1 MIPNIT
7 RGGNMVGVVRYLVG
21 PGAERTHI
29 EPHLV
34 AGSPAVMGWWGD
46 EQLDVKAAAAIAR
59 ELDHPYRVFGTCVS
73 VPVKDDDGHIY
84 DRRDAHV
91 WHCSLSL
98 HPDEPALSDE
108 RWAHIAE
115 EFVAGMGFT
124 GDQQPAC
131 RWLALHHGGSKA
143 GNDHVHVVVDLV
155 REDGTKARVN
165 RDRSRAQQLAGELEG
180 KYGLRVLESRAA
192 GYASRGYKPVDQTR
206 QDQAQNWAPA
216 MRPEFTVQGQLER
229 TVRAC
234 EAAAGDEG
242 EFVRRLR
249 QGGLRVRPRFAA
261 GRGDVVAG
269 YSVALRPPPGGAVVW
284 FGGGRLARDL
294 TLPRLRAGW
303 PDSPAHAAGAVA
315 EWTAAG
321 RNQRPV
327 TPGEEVTQ
335 PDPALWSRCSAEV
348 GALRDRLRS
357 VPAEDLA
364 TWAHVAHET
373 AGAFAAWSQAVEV
386 EPGPLAQTAQ
396 ALARSA
402 HLPAWRVSG
411 KRAAVPSARGA
422 ALLLASA
429 AHGGGGPVAQAV
441 LLRQLANL
449 AKAVHDMHC
458 AAGELQRAGEIEQ
471 AVRGQLR
478 QVSDR
483 LTAAQVLELSTVD
496 REAYEAARLA
506 AQGQLPPRLAV
517 ALPPALPGPARR
529 AVDRPGITRKPEVER

>member
-1 MIPNIT
+1 M
-7 RGGNMVGVVRYLVG
+7 GGLLVYLAGQGRSNEHV
-21 PGAERTHI
+21 

-34 AGSPAVMGWWGD
+34 AGDGAVMAWHAD
-46 EQLDVKAAAAIAR
+46 EELSRAAALAVAG
-59 ELDHPYRVFGTCVS
+59 ELDHPRRLFGTRVS
-73 VPVKDDDGHIY
+73 VPVKDREGHH
-84 DRRDAHV
+84 RGVKDAHV

-98 HPDEPALSDE
+98 RAEEGQISDE
-108 RWAHIAE
+108 RWARIAE
-115 EFVAGMGFT
+115 ELVAGMGF
-124 GDQQPAC
+124 GGGEGEAAC
-131 RWLALHHGGSKA
+131 RWVALRHGVSEA
-143 GNDHVHVVVDLV
+143 GNDHLHVVVSLV
-155 REDGTKARVN
+155 REDGSKASTWNDRPRV
-165 RDRSRAQQLAGELEG
+165 QTLAGELEV
-180 KYGLRVLESRAA
+180 KHGLQVLESRGA
-192 GYASRGYKPVDQTR
+192 GRGSRGEKPAEREIARRAHVDELPR
-206 QDQAQNWAPA
+206 E
-216 MRPEFTVQGQLER
+216 RLER

-234 EAAAGDEG
+234 AAVAGDEG

-249 QGGLRVRPRFAA
+249 HGGLRVRPRFAG

-269 YSVALRPPPGGAVVW
+269 YSVALRPPHGGAVVW

-303 PDSPAHAAGAVA
+303 PDSPEHAGGAVA

-321 RNQRPV
+321 RDQRPAV
-327 TPGEEVTQ
+327 PGRELTE
-335 PDPALWSRCSAEV
+335 PDPALWSRCSTEV

-357 VPAEDLA
+357 VPADDLA
-364 TWAHVAHET
+364 TWAHVAQET
-373 AGAFAAWSQAVEV
+373 AGAFAAWSLAVEPQ
-386 EPGPLAQTAQ
+386 PGPLAQTAA

-402 HLPAWRVSG
+402 QLRAAPASG
-411 KRAAVPSARGA
+411 KRVAVPSARGA

-506 AQGQLPPRLAV
+506 AQGQLPARLAV
-517 ALPPALPGPARR
+517 AHPPALPGPRPARR

>member
-1 MIPNIT
+1 MIPNVT
-7 RGGNMVGVVRYLVG
+7 RGAKTVGVLRYLVG
-21 PGAERTHI
+21 KGKREEH
-29 EPHLV
+29 EHPHLV
-34 AGSPAVMGWWGD
+34 AGSPEAVRMVGERVLGVADAGELARFLD
-46 EQLDVKAAAAIAR
+46 EPGEQ
-59 ELDHPYRVFGTCVS
+59 FGTRVTI
-73 VPVKDDDGHIY
+73 PKRDRDGADRGVK
-84 DRRDAHV
+84 DAHV

-98 HPDEPALSDE
+98 RAEEGEISDG
-108 RWAHIAE
+108 RWAQIAE
-115 EFVAGMGFT
+115 ELVAGMGFAD
-124 GDQQPAC
+124 GEGKAPC
-131 RWLALHHGGSKA
+131 RWVALRHGRSEA
-143 GNDHVHVVVDLV
+143 GNDHVHVVVSLV
-155 REDGTKARVN
+155 REDGSKASTWN
-165 RDRSRAQQLAGELEG
+165 DRPRAQTLAGELEV
-180 KYGLRVLESRAA
+180 KHGLQVLESRQA
-192 GYASRGYKPVDQTR
+192 GRGSRGEKPAEREIACRAHVDELPR
-206 QDQAQNWAPA
+206 E
-216 MRPEFTVQGQLER
+216 RLER

-234 EAAAGDEG
+234 AASAGDEG

-249 QGGLRVRPRFAA
+249 HGGLRVRPRFAG

-269 YSVALRPPPGGAVVW
+269 YSVALRAPPGTAVVW

-303 PDSPAHAAGAVA
+303 PDSPAHAAGGVA

-321 RNQRPV
+321 RDQRPAA
-327 TPGEEVTQ
+327 PGRELTE
-335 PDPALWSRCSAEV
+335 PDAMLWSRCSTEV

-357 VPAEDLA
+357 VPADDLA
-364 TWAHVAHET
+364 TWAHVAQET
-373 AGAFAAWSQAVEV
+373 AGAFAAWSLAVEPQ
-386 EPGPLAQTAQ
+386 PGPLAQTAA

-402 HLPAWRVSG
+402 QLRAWRVSG

-429 AHGGGGPVAQAV
+429 ARGGGGPAAQAV

-458 AAGELQRAGEIEQ
+458 AAGELQRAGEIEH

-483 LTAAQVLELSTVD
+483 LNAAQVLELSTVD

-506 AQGQLPPRLAV
+506 AQGQLPARLAV
-517 ALPPALPGPARR
+517 ALPPAVPGPRPARR

>member
-7 RGGNMVGVVRYLVG
+7 RGGRLDGLLVYLAG
-21 PGAERTHI
+21 PGRDQEHVEA
-29 EPHLV
+29 HLV
-34 AGSPAVMGWWGD
+34 AGAPGVMAWHG
-46 EQLDVKAAAAIAR
+46 EEELSRAAALAIAR
-59 ELDHPYRVFGTCVS
+59 ELDHPRRAFGTRVS
-73 VPVKDDDGHIY
+73 VPVKDKDGHH
-84 DRRDAHV
+84 RGVKDAHV

-98 HPDEPALSDE
+98 RAEEGEISDE
-108 RWAHIAE
+108 RWAQIAE
-115 EFVAGMGFT
+115 QLVAGMGF
-124 GDQQPAC
+124 GGGEGKAAC
-131 RWLALHHGGSKA
+131 RWVAVRHGPSKA
-143 GNDHVHVVVDLV
+143 GNDHLHVVVSLV
-155 REDGTKARVN
+155 REDGSKASTWN
-165 RDRSRAQQLAGELEG
+165 DRPRAQALAGELEA
-180 KYGLRVLESRAA
+180 KFGLQVLESRQA
-192 GYASRGYKPVDQTR
+192 GRGSRGEPPVDIAR
-206 QDQAQNWAPA
+206 RAHGDDVP
-216 MRPEFTVQGQLER
+216 RERLER
-229 TVRAC
+229 TVRASA
-234 EAAAGDEG
+234 AAAGDEG

-249 QGGLRVRPRFAA
+249 QGDLRVRPRFAA

-269 YSVALRPPPGGAVVW
+269 YSVAIRPPPGAAVVW

-303 PDSPAHAAGAVA
+303 PDSPAHATAAVA

-321 RNQRPV
+321 RNQRPAA
-327 TPGEEVTQ
+327 PAEEVTE

-364 TWAHVAHET
+364 TWAHVAQET
-373 AGAFAAWSQAVEV
+373 AGAFAAWSHAVEP
-386 EPGPLAQTAQ
+386 EPGPLAQTAR

-402 HLPAWRVSG
+402 QLRAAPASG

-449 AKAVHDMHC
+449 AKAVHDMHR
-458 AAGELQRAGEIEQ
+458 AAGELQRAGEIEH
-471 AVRGQLR
+471 AIRGQLA

-483 LTAAQVLELSTVD
+483 LTAAQAADPATAHAQA
-496 REAYEAARLA
+496 REAARLA
-506 AQGQLPPRLAV
+506 AQGQLPPRPAGAPV
-517 ALPPALPGPARR
+517 PPALPGPARP

>member
-1 MIPNIT
+1 VIPNIT
-7 RGGNMVGVVRYLVG
+7 RGGRVDGLLVYLAG
-21 PGAERTHI
+21 PGRNNEHS
-29 EPHLV
+29 EPCLV
-34 AGSPAVMGWWGD
+34 AGAPAVMAWHG
-46 EQLDVKAAAAIAR
+46 EEELSRVSALAIAR
-59 ELDHPYRVFGTCVS
+59 KLDHPRRRWGTRVS
-73 VPVKDDDGHIY
+73 VPVKDKDGHH
-84 DRRDAHV
+84 RGVKDAHV

-98 HPDEPALSDE
+98 RAEEGQIGDG
-108 RWAHIAE
+108 RWARIAE
-115 EFVAGMGFT
+115 ELVAGMGF
-124 GDQQPAC
+124 GGGEGQAPC
-131 RWLALHHGGSKA
+131 RWVALRHGVSEA
-143 GNDHVHVVVDLV
+143 GNDHLHVVVSLV
-155 REDGTKARVN
+155 REDGSKASTWN
-165 RDRSRAQQLAGELEG
+165 DRPRAQTLAGELEV
-180 KYGLRVLESRAA
+180 KHGLQVLESRQA
-192 GYASRGYKPVDQTR
+192 GRGSRGEQPVDLAR
-206 QDQAQNWAPA
+206 RAHGDEVP
-216 MRPEFTVQGQLER
+216 RERLER

-234 EAAAGDEG
+234 AAVAGDEG

-269 YSVALRPPPGGAVVW
+269 YSVALRGPPGTAVVW

-303 PDSPAHAAGAVA
+303 PDSPEHAGGAVA

-321 RNQRPV
+321 RDQRPAA
-327 TPGEEVTQ
+327 PGRELTE
-335 PDPALWSRCSAEV
+335 PDPALWSRCSTEV

-357 VPAEDLA
+357 VPADDLA
-364 TWAHVAHET
+364 TWAHVAQET
-373 AGAFAAWSQAVEV
+373 AGAFAAWSLAVEPQ
-386 EPGPLAQTAQ
+386 PGPLAQTAA

-402 HLPAWRVSG
+402 QLRAAPASG

-422 ALLLASA
+422 ARLLASA
-429 AHGGGGPVAQAV
+429 AHGGGGPAAQAV

-449 AKAVHDMHC
+449 AKAVHDMHR

-483 LTAAQVLELSTVD
+483 LNAAQVLELSPVD

-506 AQGQLPPRLAV
+506 AQGQLPARLAV
-517 ALPPALPGPARR
+517 AHPPALPGPRPARR

>member
-1 MIPNIT
+1 VIPNVT
-7 RGGNMVGVVRYLVG
+7 RGAKTVGVLRYLVG
-21 PGAERTHI
+21 MGKREEH
-29 EPHLV
+29 EHPHLV
-34 AGSPAVMGWWGD
+34 AGSPEAVRMAGERVLGVADAGELARFLD
-46 EQLDVKAAAAIAR
+46 EPGEQ
-59 ELDHPYRVFGTCVS
+59 FGTRVTI
-73 VPVKDDDGHIY
+73 PKRDRDGADRGVK
-84 DRRDAHV
+84 DAHV

-98 HPDEPALSDE
+98 RAEEGEIGDG
-108 RWAHIAE
+108 RWARIAE
-115 EFVAGMGFT
+115 QLVAGMGF
-124 GDQQPAC
+124 GGGEGKAPC
-131 RWLALHHGGSKA
+131 RWVALRHGRSEA
-143 GNDHVHVVVDLV
+143 GNDHVHVVVSLV
-155 REDGTKARVN
+155 REDGTKASTWN
-165 RDRSRAQQLAGELEG
+165 DRPRAQTLAGQLEQ
-180 KYGLRVLESRAA
+180 KHGLQVLESRAA
-192 GYASRGYKPVDQTR
+192 GRGSRGESPVDIAR
-206 QDQAQNWAPA
+206 RAHGDEVP
-216 MRPEFTVQGQLER
+216 RERLER

-234 EAAAGDEG
+234 AAAAGDEG

-249 QGGLRVRPRFAA
+249 QGGVRVRPRFAG

-269 YSVALRPPPGGAVVW
+269 YSVALRPLPGTAVVW

-321 RNQRPV
+321 RDQPPV
-327 TPGEEVTQ
+327 TQGPELGE
-335 PDPALWSRCSAEV
+335 PDGALWSRCSAEV

-364 TWAHVAHET
+364 TWAHVAQET
-373 AGAFAAWSQAVEV
+373 AGAFAAWSLAVEPQ
-386 EPGPLAQTAQ
+386 PGPLAQTAA

-402 HLPAWRVSG
+402 QLRAAPASG
-411 KRAAVPSARGA
+411 KRAVVPSARGA
-422 ALLLASA
+422 ARLLASA
-429 AHGGGGPVAQAV
+429 ARGGGGPVAQAV

-496 REAYEAARLA
+496 PEALEAARLA
-506 AQGQLPPRLAV
+506 AQGQLPARLAV
-517 ALPPALPGPARR
+517 APVPPALPGPRPARR

>member
-1 MIPNIT
+1 VIPNIT
-7 RGGNMVGVVRYLVG
+7 RGANMVGVVRYLVG
-21 PGAERTHI
+21 PGAEQTHT

-46 EQLDVKAAAAIAR
+46 EQLDVKAAGAIAR
-59 ELDHPYRVFGTCVS
+59 ELDHPYRLFGTRVS
-73 VPVKDDDGHIY
+73 VPVKDDDGHIC

-131 RWLALHHGGSKA
+131 RWLALHHGASKA

-165 RDRSRAQQLAGELEG
+165 RDRPRAQQLAGELEA
-180 KYGLRVLESRAA
+180 KHGLQVLESRQA
-192 GYASRGYKPVDQTR
+192 GRGSRGEKPAEREIARRAHVDELPR
-206 QDQAQNWAPA
+206 E
-216 MRPEFTVQGQLER
+216 RLER

-234 EAAAGDEG
+234 AAAAGDEA

-269 YSVALRPPPGGAVVW
+269 YSVALAPPPAGAVAW

-303 PDSPAHAAGAVA
+303 PDSPAHATGAVA

-327 TPGEEVTQ
+327 APGAELTE
-335 PDPALWSRCSAEV
+335 PDPALWSRYSAEV

-357 VPAEDLA
+357 VPADDLA
-364 TWAHVAHET
+364 TWAHVAQET
-373 AGAFAAWSQAVEV
+373 AGAFAAWSHAVEV

-402 HLPAWRVSG
+402 QLRAWRVSG
-411 KRAAVPSARGA
+411 KRAPVPSARGA
-422 ALLLASA
+422 ALLLACA
-429 AHGGGGPVAQAV
+429 AHTGSGPVAQAV

-449 AKAVHDMHC
+449 AKAVHDMHR

-471 AVRGQLR
+471 AVRGQLA

-483 LTAAQVLELSTVD
+483 LSAAQVLERPTID
-496 REAYEAARLA
+496 PQAQEAARLA
-506 AQGQLPPRLAV
+506 AQGQLPPRPAG
-517 ALPPALPGPARR
+517 APLPPALPGAPAAP